1 MKKSF
6 DECYIS
12 DAYDEYLSNILENCK
27 KYDYDSVFRKVI
39 WMDIFFIPKY
49 EKNILNC
56 KIYHVAEHDRKYIK
70 KFNPF
75 TLISKGNQALEA
87 VEYCIEKR
95 TP

>member
-1 MKKSF
+1 
-6 DECYIS
+6 
-12 DAYDEYLSNILENCK
+12 
-27 KYDYDSVFRKVI
+27 
-39 WMDIFFIPKY
+39 MDIFLFLNMK
-49 EKNILNC
+49 KNILNC